1 MTKTQ
6 TPTQPAT
13 PITEWE
19 PEALETL
26 VRLRKLVLK
35 AEAELEISKEQRRA
49 LENADVD
56 ADTERE
62 VIRENY
68 RAYEKVAMMQSRM
81 TSMYLN
87 YRPN

>member
-26 VRLRKLVLK
+26 VRLRRLVLE

-49 LENADVD
+49 LENTD
-56 ADTERE
+56 ADSDTIRE
-62 VIRENY
+62 VTRENY
-68 RAYEKVAMMQSRM
+68 RAYEKVAKMQSRM
-81 TSMYLN
+81 SNMYRY